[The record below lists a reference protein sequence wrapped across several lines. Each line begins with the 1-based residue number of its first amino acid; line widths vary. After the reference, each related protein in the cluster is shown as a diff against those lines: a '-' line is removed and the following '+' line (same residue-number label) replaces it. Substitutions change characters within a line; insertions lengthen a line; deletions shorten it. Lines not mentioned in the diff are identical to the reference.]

1 MIFAS
6 HGTSEWLIFITINY
20 VGYTRI
26 SHNGMSVYVSIDVQ
40 LSRISGP
47 FWKND
52 EYLVVADYNQQ
63 NVYQLKLD
71 SGEVRAIPM
80 SPCHPVSMTFGPY
93 INGLY
98 MTCVEDIDSS
108 GDKKQY
114 RIRKKTFDEKINQA
128 IYNAP
133 QSVFA
138 CLLFI
143 VLCNPIVDI
152 PNQSCVTVS
161 ATFQVALCINQ
172 RTVREPRA
180 CPKACHPYHSQPD
193 LWNAISMLCC
203 FMQT

>member
-1 MIFAS
+1 
-6 HGTSEWLIFITINY
+6 
-20 VGYTRI
+20 
-26 SHNGMSVYVSIDVQ
+26 
-40 LSRISGP
+40 
-47 FWKND
+47 
-52 EYLVVADYNQQ
+52 
-63 NVYQLKLD
+63 
-71 SGEVRAIPM
+71 M
-80 SPCHPVSMTFGPY
+80 SPCHPVSMTFDPY

-108 GDKKQY
+108 GDKKRY
-114 RIRKKTFDEKINQA
+114 HIRKKTFDEKINQA

-180 CPKACHPYHSQPD
+180 CLKACYPYHSQPD
-193 LWNAISMLCC
+193 LWNAVSMLFYANLNSLASWREDLSCSLFQWYNGSC
-203 FMQT
+203 LLSLHSLLPRLDRWMSPQGLDAPKPFEKFIFVRSATAPWS